1 MTFFVLCLL
10 SVFYFCYRLIV
21 VIVVSFLLSFAIV
34 LCLLSFMI
42 WISFLLLLSIIDN
55 NYADLF
61 MYKR

>member
-55 NYADLF
+55 NYADLI